1 MPSSPSLR
9 PRRPVFRT
17 LLSSCLAIAL
27 TTAQPAVAQ
36 DFFDWLEGSPPKE
49 KENTFQ
55 GDVPTPVE
63 RGTLPDLSPSPGPE
77 NTQGGGGV
85 DSTGEPVPRGPDG
98 QAYGN
103 DGQTQ
108 PSGPAQ
114 FDPLESRRA
123 RSEGGRAA
131 PSAPSPQA
139 QPWQNPDRT
148 ARSPAGERYA
158 PGTFEDEQSAP
169 PRTDD
174 ARQSPTEPAPRER
187 QQGMIDDNREGGGFQ
202 QRRREPAYNPSPQDQ
217 PRGPATRTP
226 PGGESAASGSYDA
239 WANVSIA
246 DLEQTFSK
254 LDLPPHSPV
263 IHSLWLELITAQTAN
278 RDPKFAAVRADAL
291 NRTGLVREASQ
302 ALAQAGDVSADP
314 IVATL
319 AARTAIGAGQKEQGC
334 EIARSLTSAVAAKM
348 PPHLK
353 GEVILIAGFCAAAA
367 DNKPAAG
374 IAADLATENGLQ
386 DHAGPAALKAI
397 STGAKPSVERGKK
410 VSLLDYR
417 ILQMGGPVDISF
429 AIPKASPALLA
440 VLARDSSAD
449 AATRLAAAEAAAN
462 LNAIAAEELAAVY
475 RESAGSRPQVE
486 LSDAAANSG
495 DWKRHAELFAAA
507 EAERTPAR
515 KARIIRAFLDE
526 ARRAGFYWPALQ
538 LMAKPA
544 NDLQP
549 VPEIGWFAETAI
561 EASLA
566 GGNFSGARSWAN
578 FAASQDNQGRADLR
592 HWVALA
598 DIADPNAQSRDRH
611 LNVVEDLAQ
620 HGRLDAA
627 LLHRLATV
635 LDALDIAVP
644 MPLWEAASRTEQ
656 PAGGHLPDTGVLSQL
671 QDAAKKRDFTQI
683 VLLTMRTIGPN
694 GADGA
699 HMIALGDSIRA
710 LKRAGL
716 DGEARKL
723 ALEALFPAWPR
734 ANNS

>member
-1 MPSSPSLR
+1 MPSSPP
-9 PRRPVFRT
+9 PRSRFALHT
-17 LLSSCLAIAL
+17 LLSFCLALAL
-27 TTAQPAVAQ
+27 TTAQPAAAQ
-36 DFFDWLEGSPPKE
+36 DFFDWLEGSPPKK
-49 KENTFQ
+49 KEDTFR

-63 RGTLPDLSPSPGPE
+63 RGALPDVTPAPD
-77 NTQGGGGV
+77 QDA
-85 DSTGEPVPRGPDG
+85 DSSGEPVPRGPDG
-98 QAYGN
+98 QAYNGN
-103 DGQTQ
+103 GQPQ
-108 PSGPAQ
+108 PDQPAQ
-114 FDPLESRRA
+114 YDPLESRRA
-123 RSEGGRAA
+123 RSEGGRTA
-131 PSAPSPQA
+131 PSAAPA
-139 QPWQNPDRT
+139 QTWQNPDRAAP
-148 ARSPAGERYA
+148 ARSPASDRYA
-158 PGTFEDEQSAP
+158 PGTFEAEQNAAP
-169 PRTDD
+169 YQKDGG
-174 ARQSPTEPAPRER
+174 ARQQYRNEPPAPER
-187 QQGMIDDNREGGGFQ
+187 RQGMIENNREGGGFQ
-202 QRRREPAYNPSPQDQ
+202 QRRGEPAYEAPAHGQTRDKAPRAPQS
-217 PRGPATRTP
+217 A
-226 PGGESAASGSYDA
+226 ESSAPTANGSYDA

-246 DLEQTFSK
+246 DLEQTLSK

-263 IHSLWLELITAQTAN
+263 IHGLWLELITAQTAN

-348 PPHLK
+348 PQHLK

-374 IAADLATENGLQ
+374 IAADLATENGMQ

-397 STGAKPSVERGKK
+397 STGAKPTVERGKK

-440 VLARDSSAD
+440 VLARDSNAD
-449 AATRLAAAEAAAN
+449 ATTRLAAAEAAAN

-475 RESAGSRPQVE
+475 RQSAGARPQVE
-486 LSDAAANSG
+486 LSDAAGNSG
-495 DWKRHAELFAAA
+495 DPKRHADLFAAA
-507 EAERTPAR
+507 ETERTPAR
-515 KARIIRAFLDE
+515 KARLIRAFLDE

-566 GGNFSGARSWAN
+566 GGNFSGLRSWAN

-611 LNVVEDLAQ
+611 LAVIEDLAQ

-656 PAGGHLPDTGVLSQL
+656 PSSGHLPDTGVLSQL

-716 DGEARKL
+716 DGEARRL